1 MKVVVTPERMDN
13 FVVIQEPTKKNK
25 CVKHVKIS
33 LSFLTIE
40 KYPYTHEY
48 KEVSEK
54 YVNNYLI
61 FGASSFVLIYS
72 EKIL

>member
-1 MKVVVTPERMDN
+1 MDN
-13 FVVIQEPTKKNK
+13 FVVIQEPKNK
-25 CVKHVKIS
+25 INVLNI
-33 LSFLTIE
+33 SFLAIE

-48 KEVSEK
+48 KGVSEK